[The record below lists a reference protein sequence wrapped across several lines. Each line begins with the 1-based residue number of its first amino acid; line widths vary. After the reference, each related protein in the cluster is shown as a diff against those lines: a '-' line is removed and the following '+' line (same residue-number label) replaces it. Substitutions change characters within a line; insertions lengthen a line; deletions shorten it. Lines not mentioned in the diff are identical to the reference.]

1 MVKAFINDVLK
12 YSLVTQKQLRASKEE
27 TQEESKINNNFIR
40 LFKDQNC
47 MKRGLIC
54 NETQNL
60 QNQYSA
66 KLTLNLKKSQNLYI
80 SG

>member
-27 TQEESKINNNFIR
+27 TQESKINNHFIR

-54 NETQNL
+54 NENKIYKINIRL
-60 QNQYSA
+60 S
-66 KLTLNLKKSQNLYI
+66 
-80 SG
+80 

>member
-27 TQEESKINNNFIR
+27 TQEESKINNHFIR

-47 MKRGLIC
+47 MK
-54 NETQNL
+54 ED
-60 QNQYSA
+60 
-66 KLTLNLKKSQNLYI
+66 
-80 SG
+80 

>member
-12 YSLVTQKQLRASKEE
+12 YSLVTQKLRASKEE
-27 TQEESKINNNFIR
+27 TQEESKINNHFIR

-54 NETQNL
+54 NENKIYKINIRL
-60 QNQYSA
+60 S
-66 KLTLNLKKSQNLYI
+66 
-80 SG
+80 